1 MHTNIC
7 IITAPFLILLH
18 HINRVQLWLSI
29 PCEHHYSGLV
39 DVITSTRGFLFKAHH
54 HAALCCI
61 QLFIN
66 TLCCQT
72 RQPNVSNFF
81 LSFFYIFCF
90 KQASKCCQKKVLFS
104 FGLKPQHNTLWIR
117 TIPTTVSMVCYMY
130 TIIHQ
135 HTCLLNKHQNV
146 ELCLLFNWST
156 IILPTF
162 GLPQFVFVQHH
173 ISFLLFTWHQPQKS
187 GVSKPHKLADKR
199 CFQPGFARGWDWLLL
214 LPCNQIVSAPIVNL
228 TDAANLIEG
237 LHLKAFYFILSHW
250 VFWSN

>member
-1 MHTNIC
+1 MIHQHT
-7 IITAPFLILLH
+7 LLS
-18 HINRVQLWLSI
+18 N
-29 PCEHHYSGLV
+29 
-39 DVITSTRGFLFKAHH
+39 KATK
-54 HAALCCI
+54 CF
-61 QLFIN
+61 QLF
-66 TLCCQT
+66 
-72 RQPNVSNFF
+72 SF
-81 LSFFYIFCF
+81 FFYIFFF
-90 KQASKCCQKKVLFS
+90 KQAFKCCQKKVLFS

-199 CFQPGFARGWDWLLL
+199 CFQPRVCKRVGL
-214 LPCNQIVSAPIVNL
+214 IVI
-228 TDAANLIEG
+228 AAL
-237 LHLKAFYFILSHW
+237 
-250 VFWSN
+250 